1 MRKVLVHAVWAVAM
15 VLALVW
21 GWTNQNERLKVEAE
35 AGSLQAELSKAKSRG
50 EAPVLPEKAA
60 APEAAATIPQR
71 KAEAKLD
78 VTPYLREIDDL
89 RARLEAEQR
98 LRQEAREEAATTAKQ
113 VEEGEAERKRLQE
126 ALRGAE
132 EEVRV
137 AGRLAEALQAELK
150 QKTDRMLKAEQ
161 AEKVMQ
167 ERLRKAETAQN
178 RTVAAVGQMEDLN
191 RQREAALVNLGRRF
205 REVTDLLRRF
215 SLEQSRA
222 ASGLGLQAGDLS
234 RVQNAVEQAEEDLR
248 QLRSLNARAEELAK
262 RK

>member
-1 MRKVLVHAVWAVAM
+1 MRKAGTHVAWALG
-15 VLALVW
+15 LALAITW
-21 GWTNQNERLKVEAE
+21 GWKNYNERQQAEAE
-35 AGSLQAELSKAKSRG
+35 VGRLRAELSKAKIRG
-50 EAPVLPEKAA
+50 EAPMMPEKAA
-60 APEAAATIPQR
+60 LPEAAATMPER
-71 KAEAKLD
+71 KAEARVD

-113 VEEGEAERKRLQE
+113 LEEGEAERKRLQE